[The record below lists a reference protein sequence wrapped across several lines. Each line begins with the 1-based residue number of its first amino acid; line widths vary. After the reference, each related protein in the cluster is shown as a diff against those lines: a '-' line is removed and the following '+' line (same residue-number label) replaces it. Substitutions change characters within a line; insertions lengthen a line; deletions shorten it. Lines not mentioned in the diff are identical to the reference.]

1 MPSVT
6 TTVTSGGNSTPAL
19 GVDDRTEELRLAI
32 SASPQV
38 VDAVRRPFCPFTAV
52 LLLIV
57 LGLVFALSRGR
68 VADPDIW
75 WHLHN
80 AQYLLQNHALPRYD
94 MYSFT
99 VAGHPWINHEWL
111 SEIPFYLA
119 WRLLGL
125 SGIDAVT
132 ITLLSLIYLGV
143 LYLAWKESG
152 NFKAASIA
160 TVCAIFLGRAS
171 FGPRTILL
179 GYACLV
185 GLLIILQRIRQRRRT
200 PLWLIPPVFCLW
212 INAHGSWSLGI
223 IVLSVVIAGGFLKPR
238 HGLVQDEPWAGSER
252 TKLLWTCAASV
263 AFLFVNPYGWRLVF
277 YPLDLAFRQK
287 TNIEHVTEWVSLN
300 FHEPRG
306 KFALLLLIVMVLNTL
321 LRSRRLWSVTDL
333 ALVSFGVYSGL
344 TYVRFLCLMGILLAP
359 VLAKM
364 LDFVPH
370 YRPDLETPII
380 NVLVALLIIAGIVHY
395 WPKQSSLANTVQAQY
410 PIGAVSYL
418 KTHPLNGPMLNYY
431 LWGGY
436 LNWREPSVK
445 VFIDGRADIFD
456 YSGVFREYLDVIG
469 IHRPDAILDKYKIRY
484 VLFPHNEPL
493 SYVLERNAGWRTV
506 YSDGNSVLFER
517 AGGEVAK

>member
-6 TTVTSGGNSTPAL
+6 TTVDFGGSSSRAL
-19 GVDDRTEELRLAI
+19 DADDQAAELRLKL
-32 SASPQV
+32 SVPQPV
-38 VDAVRRPFCPFTAV
+38 VAAERGSFFPFTVV

-57 LGLVFALSRGR
+57 VGLVFALARGR

-80 AQYLLQNHALPRYD
+80 AKYLVQNHALPRYD

-111 SEIPFYLA
+111 AEIPFYCA

-125 SGIDAVT
+125 SGIDALT

-152 NFKAASIA
+152 NFKAATIA
-160 TVCAIFLGRAS
+160 TVCAIFLGRSS
-171 FGPRTILL
+171 FGPRTILC

-185 GLLIILQRIRQRRRT
+185 LLLIILQRVRQRKFAA
-200 PLWLIPPVFCLW
+200 LWLIPPLFCLW
-212 INAHGSWSLGI
+212 INAHGSWSLGM
-223 IVLSVVIAGGFLKPR
+223 IVFSVVIGGRFLDVR
-238 HGLVQDEPWAGSER
+238 CRLIQDEPWAGNEKKR
-252 TKLLWTCAASV
+252 LLWTWAVSV
-263 AFLFVNPYGWRLVF
+263 AFLFINPYGWRLVF
-277 YPLDLAFRQK
+277 YPLDLAFRQE

-300 FHEPRG
+300 FHDPRG
-306 KFALLLLIVMVLNTL
+306 KFVLLLLIVTVFSAQ
-321 LRSRRLWSVTDL
+321 LRSRRWSWTDL

-344 TYVRFLCLMGILLAP
+344 TYVRFLCLMGVLLAP
-359 VLAKM
+359 ALAKM
-364 LDFVPH
+364 VDFVPP
-370 YRPDLETPII
+370 YRADLDTPII
-380 NVLVALLIIAGIVHY
+380 NVLAALLVVAGIVHY
-395 WPKQSSLANTVQAQY
+395 WPKQSNLASTVQDQY
-410 PIGAVSYL
+410 PAGAVSYL
-418 KTHPLNGPMLNYY
+418 KTHPVNGPTLNYY

-436 LNWREPSVK
+436 LNWQEPSTK

-469 IHRPDAILDKYKIRY
+469 IHRPDAILEKYKIRY
-484 VLFPHNEPL
+484 VLFPHNEPFT
-493 SYVLERNAGWRTV
+493 YVLEHNAGWRTV

-517 AGGEVAK
+517 ADSEAAK